1 VSPILKKEY
10 YNIMKAG
17 TPQIFTGKYSA
28 YYLLFYEAYQDIN
41 NAITREKEI
50 KGWIRKKKWEL
61 IKHLHVT

>member
-1 VSPILKKEY
+1 
-10 YNIMKAG
+10 MKAG